1 MYVRRPPKS
10 MVLLGPSRGRAVER
24 DVLTAA
30 CAKELPE
37 PAAPAIFQP
46 KPGQPRH
53 QVQFRRPA
61 VAQPDRIEARPC
73 FGDDHVLRHDL
84 LTDRVMAGEIDPN
97 ALHFHFHRLEP
108 LPPIEPGQIGPE
120 SLDHEPALRLE
131 MRGDAGETPQLVLLG
146 EKGEKRVEGDEDQGE
161 TTVDLQ
167 VREVAH
173 RDRDRPPTW
182 LGAER
187 LYHCPRRVA
196 PLNPD
201 AA

>member
-84 LTDRVMAGEIDPN
+84 LTDRVMAGEIDAN
-97 ALHFHFHRLEP
+97 ALHFHFHPLEP
-108 LPPIEPGQIGPE
+108 LPCC
-120 SLDHEPALRLE
+120 SRW
-131 MRGDAGETPQLVLLG
+131 VS
-146 EKGEKRVEGDEDQGE
+146 
-161 TTVDLQ
+161 
-167 VREVAH
+167 
-173 RDRDRPPTW
+173 
-182 LGAER
+182 
-187 LYHCPRRVA
+187 PRRRSPPPPWA
-196 PLNPD
+196 D
-201 AA
+201 A